1 VINLE
6 KKNLTDYIVSKGK
19 EEAKQ
24 IKAEAD
30 KAALKVE
37 RDILNKAEEEAKR
50 IILSASTEADYKV
63 STLEMT
69 QEIERRKALLRA
81 KSEVINE
88 VFQQAYQKIKNLPDK
103 EFLSLIISLIKKEKY
118 SGKEEIMV
126 NKDEFN
132 KYEALIPKIN
142 QELKTEFK
150 LSKKPALIDSGFL
163 MVGKYYD
170 LNFDFMELIN
180 EVRREYESKLSEELF
195 K

>member
-118 SGKEEIMV
+118 AGSEEIMV
-126 NKDEFN
+126 NKEEFN

>member
-1 VINLE
+1 ME

-19 EEAKQ
+19 EEAKL

-118 SGKEEIMV
+118 SGNEEIMV
-126 NKDEFN
+126 NKEEFN

>member
-1 VINLE
+1 LE

-118 SGKEEIMV
+118 SGNEEIMV
-126 NKDEFN
+126 NKEEFN

>member
-1 VINLE
+1 
-6 KKNLTDYIVSKGK
+6 
-19 EEAKQ
+19 
-24 IKAEAD
+24 
-30 KAALKVE
+30 
-37 RDILNKAEEEAKR
+37 
-50 IILSASTEADYKV
+50 
-63 STLEMT
+63 MT

>member
-118 SGKEEIMV
+118 SGNEEIMV
-126 NKDEFN
+126 NKEEFN

>member
-1 VINLE
+1 ME

>member
-1 VINLE
+1 ME

-118 SGKEEIMV
+118 AGSEEIMV
-126 NKDEFN
+126 NKEEFN

>member
-1 VINLE
+1 LE

-19 EEAKQ
+19 EEAKL

-37 RDILNKAEEEAKR
+37 RDILNKAEEEAQR

-88 VFQQAYQKIKNLPDK
+88 VFLKAYQKIKTLPDK

-118 SGKEEIMV
+118 SGSEEIMV
-126 NKDEFN
+126 NKEEFN

>member
-1 VINLE
+1 LE

>member
-1 VINLE
+1 ME

-19 EEAKQ
+19 EEAKL

-37 RDILNKAEEEAKR
+37 RDILNKAEEEAQR

-88 VFQQAYQKIKNLPDK
+88 VFLKAYQKIKTLPDK

-118 SGKEEIMV
+118 SGSEEIMV
-126 NKDEFN
+126 NKEEFN

>member
-1 VINLE
+1 
-6 KKNLTDYIVSKGK
+6 
-19 EEAKQ
+19 
-24 IKAEAD
+24 
-30 KAALKVE
+30 
-37 RDILNKAEEEAKR
+37 
-50 IILSASTEADYKV
+50 
-63 STLEMT
+63 MT

-118 SGKEEIMV
+118 AGSEEIMV
-126 NKDEFN
+126 NKEEFN

>member
-1 VINLE
+1 ME

-118 SGKEEIMV
+118 SGSEEIMV
-126 NKDEFN
+126 NKEEFN

>member
-50 IILSASTEADYKV
+50 IILSVSTEADYKV

-118 SGKEEIMV
+118 AGSEEIMV
-126 NKDEFN
+126 NKEEFN

>member
-1 VINLE
+1 ME

-19 EEAKQ
+19 EEAKL

-37 RDILNKAEEEAKR
+37 RDILNKAEEEAQR

-118 SGKEEIMV
+118 SGNEEIMV
-126 NKDEFN
+126 NKEEFN

>member
-1 VINLE
+1 ME

-118 SGKEEIMV
+118 SGNEEIMV
-126 NKDEFN
+126 NKEEFN

>member
-1 VINLE
+1 LE

-19 EEAKQ
+19 EEAKL

-118 SGKEEIMV
+118 SGSEEIMV
-126 NKDEFN
+126 NKEEFN

>member
-1 VINLE
+1 ME

-19 EEAKQ
+19 EEAKL

-37 RDILNKAEEEAKR
+37 RDILNKAEEEAQR

-88 VFQQAYQKIKNLPDK
+88 VFLKAYQKIKNLPDK

-118 SGKEEIMV
+118 SGNEEIMV
-126 NKDEFN
+126 NKEEFN

>member
-1 VINLE
+1 LE

-50 IILSASTEADYKV
+50 IILSVSTEADYKV

-118 SGKEEIMV
+118 AGSEEIMV
-126 NKDEFN
+126 NKEEFN

>member
-1 VINLE
+1 ME

-50 IILSASTEADYKV
+50 IILSVSTEADYKV

-118 SGKEEIMV
+118 AGSEEIMV
-126 NKDEFN
+126 NKEEFN

>member
-1 VINLE
+1 ME

-118 SGKEEIMV
+118 AGSEEIMV
-126 NKDEFN
+126 NKEEFN

-150 LSKKPALIDSGFL
+150 LSKKPALIDSGF
-163 MVGKYYD
+163 
-170 LNFDFMELIN
+170 
-180 EVRREYESKLSEELF
+180 
-195 K
+195 

>member
-1 VINLE
+1 LE

-118 SGKEEIMV
+118 AGSEEIMV
-126 NKDEFN
+126 NKEEFN

>member
-1 VINLE
+1 ME

-50 IILSASTEADYKV
+50 IILSVSTEADYKV

-88 VFQQAYQKIKNLPDK
+88 VFQQAYQKIKTLPDK
-103 EFLSLIISLIKKEKY
+103 EFLSLIVSLIKKEKY
-118 SGKEEIMV
+118 AGNEEIMV
-126 NKDEFN
+126 NKEEFN